1 MAQISQIIK
10 YEGDNTTF
18 VWKHPTEDFNST
30 TQLIVHESQEAIFY
44 MNGQA
49 LDLFP
54 SGRYTLD
61 SQNIPLIRKFFN
73 LSTGGETPF
82 HCEVYFINKT
92 EQMAI
97 KWGTDSKVEYVEPT
111 YNFPIQIGASGEMS
125 LRADDARKLLIKI
138 VGTEKVLSQQTLTQ
152 KFRAFLMTRF
162 KTYLANYMREG
173 KINIFTIDEHLTV
186 MSDAMHEKLSVD
198 FAGYGLALE
207 QFFVTTIVKPE
218 DDRAYQTFKEL
229 HFRQYADIADAQI
242 RQQVGVIE
250 QSTEAKRMVIEA
262 EGIASKRQVEGY
274 TYQQERSFDV
284 SEKVAA
290 NEGVGE
296 FSNMGIGLGMIS
308 GVGGTVGNTVGGV
321 VSDAMSHTLGSPPV
335 ASAGAEGSAGLAN
348 AADPVAPAGS
358 AALAGSPIPAAP
370 VTQAPAEEDI
380 TAKLKQLKSLFESEL
395 ISDEE
400 YKTKK
405 AELISKL

>member
-18 VWKHPTEDFNST
+18 VWKHPIEDFNST
-30 TQLIVHESQEAIFY
+30 TQLIVHESQEALFY

-54 SGRYTLD
+54 SGRYTLE
-61 SQNIPLIRKFFN
+61 SQNIPLIGKYFN
-73 LSTGGETPF
+73 MATDGKTPF

-125 LRADDARKLLIKI
+125 LRAEDSRKLLIKI
-138 VGTEKVLSQQTLTQ
+138 VGTEKELSQQTLTA

-186 MSDAMHEKLSVD
+186 MSEAMRTKLFED

-207 QFFVTTIVKPE
+207 QFFITTIVKPE

-262 EGIASKRQVEGY
+262 EGLAQKRQTEGF
-274 TYQQERSFDV
+274 TYQQERGFDV
-284 SEKVAA
+284 AEKVAQ

-296 FSNMGIGLGMIS
+296 FSNMGIGLGMVS
-308 GVGGTVGNTVGGV
+308 GVGGTVGSTVGGV
-321 VSDAMSHTLGSPPV
+321 VSNAMSETIG
-335 ASAGAEGSAGLAN
+335 N
-348 AADPVAPAGS
+348 
-358 AALAGSPIPAAP
+358 PAAP
-370 VTQAPAEEDI
+370 ASTAQATVACPSCGTEVPAS
-380 TAKLKQLKSLFESEL
+380 AKFCPECGSEVKKP
-395 ISDEE
+395 DDTMFCPNCGA
-400 YKTKK
+400 KTPKGK
-405 AELISKL
+405 FCIECGQKL

>member
-1 MAQISQIIK
+1 
-10 YEGDNTTF
+10 
-18 VWKHPTEDFNST
+18 
-30 TQLIVHESQEAIFY
+30 
-44 MNGQA
+44 
-49 LDLFP
+49 
-54 SGRYTLD
+54 
-61 SQNIPLIRKFFN
+61 
-73 LSTGGETPF
+73 
-82 HCEVYFINKT
+82 
-92 EQMAI
+92 
-97 KWGTDSKVEYVEPT
+97 
-111 YNFPIQIGASGEMS
+111 
-125 LRADDARKLLIKI
+125 
-138 VGTEKVLSQQTLTQ
+138 
-152 KFRAFLMTRF
+152 
-162 KTYLANYMREG
+162 MREG

-218 DDRAYQTFKEL
+218 EDRSYQTIKEL
-229 HFRQYADIADAQI
+229 LFRQYADIADAQI
-242 RQQVGVIE
+242 RQQVGVID

-262 EGIASKRQVEGY
+262 EGIATKRQVEGY

-321 VSDAMSHTLGSPPV
+321 VSDAMSHTLDSPP
-335 ASAGAEGSAGLAN
+335 AALAGAATPAAPTAPEGSVGS
-348 AADPVAPAGS
+348 AAPVAPAGS
-358 AALAGSPIPAAP
+358 ADSSIPVAPAVP
-370 VTQAPAEEDI
+370 VTQTPAAEDI